1 MHADVPTYDRYV
13 NHRRGVEKGPRQ
25 PTEGKSYNASW
36 SNFLGGTD
44 EWAFG
49 FREPS
54 PNILFYIPYIN
65 SRLFGPIPAVFIFP
79 GDIISRLHR
88 VQSGK

>member
-1 MHADVPTYDRYV
+1 MHADVPTDDRYV
-13 NHRRGVEKGPRQ
+13 NQHRGAEKGPRQ
-25 PTEGKSYNASW
+25 PAEGKSYNAGW
-36 SNFLGGTD
+36 SNFLGGAD

-65 SRLFGPIPAVFIFP
+65 SRLFGPISAVFIFP

-88 VQSGK
+88 V